1 MTDTELRKRIED
13 ASHAKRLEEEAKE
26 AAKQWQ
32 FVDPIILTR
41 RCIVTG
47 KKHEITVEKTGWA
60 EYTGGESLRAL
71 AECLPMLTDEEQR
84 LLTGSISDIG
94 FEQMFKVAPDEYDND
109 EAFD

>member
-1 MTDTELRKRIED
+1 M
-13 ASHAKRLEEEAKE
+13 
-26 AAKQWQ
+26 
-32 FVDPIILTR
+32 
-41 RCIVTG
+41 TG

>member
-1 MTDTELRKRIED
+1 MTDTELRKRIEA

-26 AAKQWQ
+26 EAKQWK
-32 FVDPIILTR
+32 FVDPQVITR

-47 KKHEITVEKTGWA
+47 KKHEITVESTGWA

-71 AECLPMLTDEEQR
+71 IQCLPMLTDEQQR

-94 FEQMFKVAPDEYDND
+94 FEEMFKATPDEYNYNEAND
-109 EAFD
+109 

>member
-32 FVDPIILTR
+32 FVDPIVLSR

-47 KKHEITVEKTGWA
+47 KKHLITVEKAGWA
-60 EYTGGESLRAL
+60 EYTGGESLRPL
-71 AECLPMLTDEEQR
+71 VDCLPMLTDEEQR
-84 LLTGSISDIG
+84 LLILSISDIG
-94 FEQMFKVAPDEYDND
+94 FEQMFRVAPDEYDYD
-109 EAFD
+109 EAND